1 MIDTRKAVKELKA
14 VGFSEDQAD
23 LVASL
28 FSSTIPWEEL
38 VTKEYLSK
46 ELDYRMGVFRS
57 EMNESQASLRAEIIE
72 SQASLRSEMNELQ
85 SSLRSEMNE
94 LQSSLRSEMNELQ
107 SSLRGEMKGL
117 RMELLGE
124 IQKQSA
130 SQIRWIV
137 SMQAVILGIALAL
150 SKLL

>member
-46 ELDYRMGVFRS
+46 ELDLVEQRLDNKLEVIRG
-57 EMNESQASLRAEIIE
+57 
-72 SQASLRSEMNELQ
+72 EMNELKA
-85 SSLRSEMNE
+85 
-94 LQSSLRSEMNELQ
+94 
-107 SSLRGEMKGL
+107 SLRGEMNGL
-117 RMELLGE
+117 RIELGGE
-124 IQKQSA
+124 IQKQSV
-130 SQIRWIV
+130 SQIKWIV
-137 SMQAVILGIALAL
+137 SMQAVILGIALTV
-150 SKLL
+150 SRLL

>member
-38 VTKEYLSK
+38 VTKEHLSK
-46 ELDYRMGVFRS
+46 ELDLVGHRLDNKLEVMRG
-57 EMNESQASLRAEIIE
+57 EMNESLASLRAE
-72 SQASLRSEMNELQ
+72 MNELQ
-85 SSLRSEMNE
+85 A
-94 LQSSLRSEMNELQ
+94 
-107 SSLRGEMKGL
+107 SLRGEMS
-117 RMELLGE
+117 ELQTNLHSE
-124 IQKQSA
+124 MALLEQSLDNKLEVIRGDIA
-130 SQIRWIV
+130 RQSTSQIKWIV
-137 SMQAVILGIALAL
+137 SMQALILGIALAV

>member
-1 MIDTRKAVKELKA
+1 MLVLPVMRLMIDTRKAVKELRA

-46 ELDYRMGVFRS
+46 ELSYELGK
-57 EMNESQASLRAEIIE
+57 LRG
-72 SQASLRSEMNELQ
+72 EMNELQ
-85 SSLRSEMNE
+85 ARLWGEMN
-94 LQSSLRSEMNELQ
+94 
-107 SSLRGEMKGL
+107 GL
-117 RMELLGE
+117 RMELKGE
-124 IQKQSA
+124 IQKQST
-130 SQIRWIV
+130 SQIKWIV
-137 SMQAVILGIALAL
+137 SMQAVILGIAVAV

>member
-1 MIDTRKAVKELKA
+1 MRLMIDTRKAVKELKA

-46 ELDYRMGVFRS
+46 ELDLVEQRLDNKLEVIRS
-57 EMNESQASLRAEIIE
+57 EI
-72 SQASLRSEMNELQ
+72 NELKA
-85 SSLRSEMNE
+85 
-94 LQSSLRSEMNELQ
+94 
-107 SSLRGEMKGL
+107 SLRGEMNGL
-117 RMELLGE
+117 RMELGGE

-130 SQIRWIV
+130 SQIKWIV
-137 SMQAVILGIALAL
+137 SMQAVILGIALTI
-150 SKLL
+150 SRLL

>member
-1 MIDTRKAVKELKA
+1 MRLMIDTRKAVKELRA

-46 ELDYRMGVFRS
+46 ELDLVEHRLDNKLEVM
-57 EMNESQASLRAEIIE
+57 
-72 SQASLRSEMNELQ
+72 
-85 SSLRSEMNE
+85 
-94 LQSSLRSEMNELQ
+94 
-107 SSLRGEMKGL
+107 RGEMNGL
-117 RMELLGE
+117 RMELKGE
-124 IQKQSA
+124 IQKQST
-130 SQIRWIV
+130 SQIKWIV
-137 SMQAVILGIALAL
+137 SMQAVILGIALAV

>member
-46 ELDYRMGVFRS
+46 ELDLVEQRLDNKLEAIRGDIAR
-57 EMNESQASLRAEIIE
+57 
-72 SQASLRSEMNELQ
+72 Q
-85 SSLRSEMNE
+85 ST
-94 LQSSLRSEMNELQ
+94 
-107 SSLRGEMKGL
+107 
-117 RMELLGE
+117 
-124 IQKQSA
+124 
-130 SQIRWIV
+130 SQIKWIV
-137 SMQAVILGIALAL
+137 SMQAVILGIALTV
-150 SKLL
+150 SRLL

>member
-38 VTKEYLSK
+38 VTKEHLSK
-46 ELDYRMGVFRS
+46 ELEVIRGDIAR
-57 EMNESQASLRAEIIE
+57 
-72 SQASLRSEMNELQ
+72 Q
-85 SSLRSEMNE
+85 ST
-94 LQSSLRSEMNELQ
+94 
-107 SSLRGEMKGL
+107 
-117 RMELLGE
+117 
-124 IQKQSA
+124 
-130 SQIRWIV
+130 SQIKWIV
-137 SMQAVILGIALAL
+137 SMQAVILGIALAV

>member
-38 VTKEYLSK
+38 VTKEHLSK
-46 ELDYRMGVFRS
+46 ELDLVGHRLDNKLEVMRG
-57 EMNESQASLRAEIIE
+57 EMNESLASLRAE
-72 SQASLRSEMNELQ
+72 MNELQ
-85 SSLRSEMNE
+85 A
-94 LQSSLRSEMNELQ
+94 
-107 SSLRGEMKGL
+107 SLRGEMS
-117 RMELLGE
+117 ELQTNLHSE
-124 IQKQSA
+124 MALLEQSLDNKLEVIRGDIA
-130 SQIRWIV
+130 RQSTSQIKWII
-137 SMQAVILGIALAL
+137 SMQTVILGIALAV

>member
-46 ELDYRMGVFRS
+46 ELDLVEQRLDNKLEAIRG
-57 EMNESQASLRAEIIE
+57 EMNESLASLRG
-72 SQASLRSEMNELQ
+72 EMNELQ
-85 SSLRSEMNE
+85 A
-94 LQSSLRSEMNELQ
+94 
-107 SSLRGEMKGL
+107 SLRGEMNGL
-117 RMELLGE
+117 RMELKGE

-130 SQIRWIV
+130 SQIKWIV
-137 SMQAVILGIALAL
+137 SMQAVILGIALTV
-150 SKLL
+150 SRLL

>member
-38 VTKEYLSK
+38 VTKEYLNK
-46 ELDYRMGVFRS
+46 ELDHRLG
-57 EMNESQASLRAEIIE
+57 SLRV
-72 SQASLRSEMNELQ
+72 
-85 SSLRSEMNE
+85 
-94 LQSSLRSEMNELQ
+94 
-107 SSLRGEMKGL
+107 
-117 RMELLGE
+117 ELLGE

-137 SMQAVILGIALAL
+137 SMQAVILGIALAV

>member
-1 MIDTRKAVKELKA
+1 MRLMIDTRKAVKELKA

-46 ELDYRMGVFRS
+46 ELEVIRGDIAR
-57 EMNESQASLRAEIIE
+57 
-72 SQASLRSEMNELQ
+72 Q
-85 SSLRSEMNE
+85 ST
-94 LQSSLRSEMNELQ
+94 
-107 SSLRGEMKGL
+107 
-117 RMELLGE
+117 
-124 IQKQSA
+124 
-130 SQIRWIV
+130 SQIKWIV
-137 SMQAVILGIALAL
+137 SMQAVILGIALAV

>member
-38 VTKEYLSK
+38 VTKEYL
-46 ELDYRMGVFRS
+46 DYRLGLFHS
-57 EMNESQASLRAEIIE
+57 EMNESQARLRAELSE
-72 SQASLRSEMNELQ
+72 LQTNLHSEMALLEQ
-85 SSLRSEMNE
+85 SLDNKLEIIRGDMAR
-94 LQSSLRSEMNELQ
+94 QST
-107 SSLRGEMKGL
+107 
-117 RMELLGE
+117 
-124 IQKQSA
+124 
-130 SQIRWIV
+130 SQIKWIV
-137 SMQAVILGIALAL
+137 SMQAVILGIALAV

>member
-1 MIDTRKAVKELKA
+1 MIDTRKAVKELRA

-38 VTKEYLSK
+38 VTKEHLSK
-46 ELDYRMGVFRS
+46 ELDLVGHRLDNKLEVMRG
-57 EMNESQASLRAEIIE
+57 EMNESLASLRAEMNELQASLRGELHESQASLRGELHE
-72 SQASLRSEMNELQ
+72 FQA
-85 SSLRSEMNE
+85 
-94 LQSSLRSEMNELQ
+94 
-107 SSLRGEMKGL
+107 SLRGEMNGL
-117 RMELLGE
+117 RMELGGE

-130 SQIRWIV
+130 SQIKWII
-137 SMQAVILGIALAL
+137 SMQAVILGIALAV

>member
-46 ELDYRMGVFRS
+46 EFDYRMGVFRS
-57 EMNESQASLRAEIIE
+57 EINESQASLRAEILE
-72 SQASLRSEMNELQ
+72 SQA
-85 SSLRSEMNE
+85 
-94 LQSSLRSEMNELQ
+94 SLRSEMNELQ

-130 SQIRWIV
+130 SQIKWIV
-137 SMQAVILGIALAL
+137 SMQAVILGIALAV
-150 SKLL
+150 SKLI

>member
-1 MIDTRKAVKELKA
+1 MRLMIDTRKAVKELKA

-46 ELDYRMGVFRS
+46 ELDYKLGVFRS
-57 EMNESQASLRAEIIE
+57 EINESQASLRAEIIE
-72 SQASLRSEMNELQ
+72 S
-85 SSLRSEMNE
+85 
-94 LQSSLRSEMNELQ
+94 Q

-117 RMELLGE
+117 RMELLVE

-130 SQIRWIV
+130 SQIKWIV
-137 SMQAVILGIALAL
+137 SMQAIILGIALAL